1 MRDLNK
7 ILSGLSDFELIELYY
22 LATSETTSTA
32 TILVSFFF
40 AYLVVAHLASSQLN
54 WLQIALLSIVYS
66 VFVFAGIS
74 SIHGTAS
81 TVARANAALVGGEP
95 DFRWAWATVGFFVIG
110 WLLTLV
116 YMIQARRRCP

>member
-1 MRDLNK
+1 MRDLNE
-7 ILSGLSDFELIELYY
+7 ILSGLSDFELIQLYY
-22 LATSETTSTA
+22 LATSETTSQA

-40 AYLVVAHLASSQLN
+40 AYLVVAHLASSQLH
-54 WLQIALLSIVYS
+54 WLQVSLLSIVYS

-95 DFRWAWATVGFFVIG
+95 DLIWAWATAGFFVLG

-116 YMIQARRRCP
+116 YMLQARRRDP